1 MICFWNAS
9 RNIWP
14 TKTAINNLSWN
25 QNGLLDTVNVS
36 QKQPCLKMGFGCD
49 SQAGNQRADG
59 WTSRAK
65 SCEEKRGQIKFIIIL
80 WVWGQITADTS
91 RCSPGIFV
99 LAVMHFLFVCSW
111 TLLFWEDPTPKRF
124 HCHCPSYDGSHTVT
138 TTGLGDCWL
147 IQNQATVILRC

>member
-14 TKTAINNLSWN
+14 IKTAINNLSWN

-36 QKQPCLKMGFGCD
+36 QKQPCFENGFWLWL
-49 SQAGNQRADG
+49 AGREP
-59 WTSRAK
+59 K
-65 SCEEKRGQIKFIIIL
+65 SWWMDEPSEELRGEERPDKVHYYPLSLGSDHSGYFQMQSWHFCL
-80 WVWGQITADTS
+80 SCHA
-91 RCSPGIFV
+91 
-99 LAVMHFLFVCSW
+99 FLFVCSW

-138 TTGLGDCWL
+138 TTRLGDCWL